1 VKALRS
7 EADALLTALPDNE
20 SPIAEALVEWHAQ
33 HGRHDLPWQQ
43 DRTPYRVWVSEIM
56 LQQTQVSTVL
66 PYYRRFME
74 HFPHVQA
81 LADAPIDAVLHLWTG
96 LGYYARAR
104 NLHRAAVRI
113 RDEFAGE
120 FPSTFEA
127 VASLP
132 GIGRSTAGAVL
143 ALSRGERFPIL
154 DGNVRRVLS
163 RFFGVQGDLAERTT
177 VEKLWHLADAC
188 TPSEN
193 VDVYTQAIMDIGAT
207 VCTRRKPLC
216 TYCPLRE
223 WCFARR
229 MGKQNEIPAPR
240 RAKARRSKHVFML
253 VALRDED
260 SSILLERRPESGIW
274 GGLWCLPEFDT
285 ESAARVFAL
294 QTLHAA
300 ELHPRHLNVI
310 EHAFTHFDL
319 VMTPLLTRC
328 QGPAGVMDAP
338 RSLWYSPRE
347 PARIGL
353 PAPIKTLLA
362 GLTDRTL
369 FGSL

>member
-1 VKALRS
+1 MKKPR
-7 EADALLTALPDNE
+7 DNE
-20 SPIAEALVEWHAQ
+20 SPIAEALITWHAE
-33 HGRHDLPWQQ
+33 HGRHDLPWQH

-66 PYYRRFME
+66 PYYQRFME
-74 HFPHVQA
+74 RFPDVRA
-81 LADAPIDAVLHLWTG
+81 LADAPIDDVLHLWTG

-113 RDEFAGE
+113 RDEFGGE
-120 FPSTFEA
+120 FPPSFDE

-132 GIGRSTAGAVL
+132 GIGRSTAGAIL
-143 ALSRGERFPIL
+143 ALSRGERHPIL

-163 RFFGVQGDLAERTT
+163 RFFGVQGDLAERAA
-177 VEKLWHLADAC
+177 VEKLWTLADGC
-188 TPSEN
+188 TPADH
-193 VDVYTQAIMDIGAT
+193 VDVYTQAIMDLGAT
-207 VCTRRKPLC
+207 VCTRTRPLC
-216 TYCPLRE
+216 TYCPLRD

-260 SSILLERRPESGIW
+260 STVLLERRPENGVW

-285 ESAARVFAL
+285 ETAARSFAT
-294 QTLHAA
+294 QTLREAQL
-300 ELHPRHLNVI
+300 EPQHLNLI

-319 VMTPLLTRC
+319 VVTPLLTRC
-328 QGPAGVMDAP
+328 QGSAAVMDAP
-338 RSLWYSPRE
+338 RSLWYNPRE
-347 PARIGL
+347 PARVGL
-353 PAPIKTLLA
+353 PAPIKTLLT

-369 FGSL
+369 FDE